1 MAELDETFDPAS
13 VPEAERQL
21 LPVGVYDAHIIE
33 SEIKTPKSGNG
44 LMLRL
49 TWEILTGP
57 YERWKVWQQITYRHT
72 NAQAQ
77 EIGQRAMKQIC
88 EAVGL
93 GPIRNSD
100 ELHFRPARIRLGIE
114 EDKTGQ
120 YGPQNRVAKVEPYGG
135 AAAATSHQTTTQP
148 ARQTASA
155 PAPERAAP
163 PPTATKPATGS
174 RPWNNRAA

>member
-1 MAELDETFDPAS
+1 MADFGETFDPAA
-13 VPEAERQL
+13 VPDAERQL

-44 LMLRL
+44 EMLRL

-72 NAQAQ
+72 NTQAQ
-77 EIGQRAMKQIC
+77 EIGQQSLKQIC
-88 EAVGL
+88 EALGL

-100 ELHFRPARIRLGIE
+100 DLHFRPARIRLGIE

-120 YGPQNRVAKVEPYGG
+120 YGPQNRVSKVEPYGG
-135 AAAATSHQTTTQP
+135 AAP
-148 ARQTASA
+148 ASPSTPRQASP
-155 PAPERAAP
+155 PAPEQRAAP
-163 PPTATKPATGS
+163 ASPPPATKPATGS